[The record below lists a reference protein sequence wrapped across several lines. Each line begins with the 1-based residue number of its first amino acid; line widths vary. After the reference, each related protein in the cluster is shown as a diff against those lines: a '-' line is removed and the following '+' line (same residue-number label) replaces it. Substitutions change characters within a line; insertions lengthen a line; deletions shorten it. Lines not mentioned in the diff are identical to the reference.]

1 MLNYALVA
9 NGVVTNIIWLDQ
21 RNAADFPGAVALGD
35 RPVSAGDSYVDG
47 AFWRNGAR
55 LLTPL
60 EAAQATIAELD
71 AAVVD
76 LEYQNALLTLGIT
89 EG

>member
-1 MLNYALVA
+1 MQYAVIE
-9 NGVVTNIIWLDQ
+9 NGVVVNVIWLDP
-21 RNAADFPGAVALGD
+21 RNAADFPDAV
-35 RPVSAGDSYVDG
+35 PVGEVAAGIGDSYADG
-47 AFWRNGAR
+47 SFLRDGAR

-71 AAVVD
+71 AALVAYA
-76 LEYQNALLTLGIT
+76 YQNALLTLGIT

>member
-1 MLNYALVA
+1 MRYAVIVD
-9 NGVVTNIIWLDQ
+9 GIVTNLIIGGE
-21 RNAADFPGAVALGD
+21 APPFAGCVAVGS
-35 RPVSAGDSYVDG
+35 RPVQIGDSYADG
-47 AFWRNGAR
+47 AFLRNGTR

-71 AAVVD
+71 AAVVE

>member
-1 MLNYALVA
+1 MTYAVIE
-9 NGVVTNIIWLDQ
+9 NGVVVNVIWLDP
-21 RNAADFPGAVALGD
+21 RNAADFPDAVPVGD
-35 RPVSAGDSYVDG
+35 VAAGIGDSFADG
-47 AFWRNGAR
+47 AFLRNGTR

>member
-1 MLNYALVA
+1 MQYAVICD
-9 NGVVTNIIWLDQ
+9 GVVVNVIWLNP
-21 RNAADFPGAVALGD
+21 RNAADFPDAVPVGD
-35 RPVSAGDSYVDG
+35 VAAGIGDSYADG